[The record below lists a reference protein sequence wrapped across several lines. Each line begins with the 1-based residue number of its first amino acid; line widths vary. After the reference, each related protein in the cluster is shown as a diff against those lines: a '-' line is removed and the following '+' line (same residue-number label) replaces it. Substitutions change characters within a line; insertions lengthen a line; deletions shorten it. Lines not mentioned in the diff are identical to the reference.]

1 MALYLI
7 VPGLAPDPSETKR
20 HEPSHDDEELSID
33 VELDDIETTIRISL
47 DESRRLVDAAFGS
60 PD

>member
-7 VPGLAPDPSETKR
+7 VPGLVTAPADAARVQPGRTD
-20 HEPSHDDEELSID
+20 HELSVDID
-33 VELDDIETTIRISL
+33 LDEIETTIRISL
-47 DESRRLVDAAFGS
+47 DESRRLVDEAFAN